1 MTEIIVVISTASA
14 PEDAA
19 KIGRHLV
26 ERRLAACVTILPGA
40 RSIYRW
46 KSEGQDQVE
55 EATESVLL
63 IKTSRD
69 LFPALEAAV
78 KSLHS
83 YEVPEVIALPI
94 VIGSNAYMNWLHQE
108 LKERI

>member
-1 MTEIIVVISTASA
+1 MTEKIVAISTAST
-14 PEDAA
+14 PEEAA

-26 ERRLAACVTILPGA
+26 EQRLAACVTILPGA
-40 RSIYRW
+40 RSIYYW
-46 KSEGQDQVE
+46 KNEGKDQLE
-55 EATESVLL
+55 DSAETVLL
-63 IKTSRD
+63 IKTSRH
-69 LFPALEAAV
+69 LFSALEAAI

-94 VIGSNAYMNWLHQE
+94 VIGSNAYMNWLHEE

>member
-1 MTEIIVVISTASA
+1 MTEKIVVISTASA

-19 KIGRHLV
+19 KIGRQLV
-26 ERRLAACVTILPGA
+26 ERRLAACVTVLPGA
-40 RSIYRW
+40 RGIYRW

-94 VIGSNAYMNWLHQE
+94 VIGSNAYMNWLHEE

>member
-1 MTEIIVVISTASA
+1 M
-14 PEDAA
+14 
-19 KIGRHLV
+19 
-26 ERRLAACVTILPGA
+26 
-40 RSIYRW
+40 
-46 KSEGQDQVE
+46 E